1 MHSNKKLEKIAADFV
16 LCFQS
21 GDFDKMTSLMNKDAK
36 SYITNASGGVNL
48 FDGRSAFIKNL
59 IDLNVKSIQPKV
71 QIDQILSTT
80 QNQVMIMFEGS
91 MQKEERTFHNI
102 VTYLIDFKNDLIEKI
117 QMVEA
122 NPAKSDEFWK
132 T

>member
-1 MHSNKKLEKIAADFV
+1 MHQNRKLEKTAADFI

-21 GDFDKMTSLMNKDAK
+21 GDFDKMASLMNKDAK
-36 SYITNASGGVNL
+36 SYITNASGDVNL
-48 FDGRSAFIKNL
+48 FDGKAAFIQNL
-59 IDLNVKSIQPKV
+59 IELNVKSIQPKV
-71 QIDQILSTT
+71 QIDQILSTA
-80 QNQVMIMFEGS
+80 QNQVMIMFEGN
-91 MQKEERTFHNI
+91 MVKGNQKFHNI
-102 VTYLIDFKNDLIEKI
+102 ATYLIDFKNDLIEKI